1 MRRKLIF
8 LIIVLVAIA
17 FLMKRCEE
25 PYEPTPIKS
34 EPSSASNWVLD
45 GFVPQAIDYVVPP
58 HPFMATQGQN
68 SMHSDGYSSDAHASY
83 GPIGKN
89 TQKNTRI
96 GSTVPGGQCAT
107 LTFDTNGDLVG
118 LCAGITGFR
127 IHRLRARSLE
137 LLAEYKL
144 PQRPSSYEALFAA
157 DRSKIM
163 EDTSGAYF
171 YLDHK
176 GRIVMADADKIVHRI
191 GSKQDDHGD
200 WEFFT
205 DKSWDLTEHVPD
217 NCLRPSNW
225 SPEGECDLI
234 TAVMPDFSGLL
245 WFVTLNGRI
254 GTLNQETGAIAM
266 IKIEGEEIQNGF
278 SVSAEGVYIVSDHA
292 MYGFEAGEDGK
303 PTVRWRE
310 QYDRGSSRR
319 KGTINQGSG
328 TTPTLMM
335 DRYVTITDN
344 ADERM
349 NLLVYKRNDDIEGQR
364 LVCSVPIFEKGHS
377 VTDNSMIAIGRS
389 IIVENNA
396 GFSNAM
402 DQTDWSNAGGGLV
415 RVDVRDDE
423 SGCDVVWNSPERAP
437 SSVPKLSLKS
447 GVAYFYTYEHRA
459 DGINDWFLL
468 GLDYRTG
475 ETVVKLYTGSGQD
488 YDNNWSPIT
497 LAPDGTA
504 YIGTSR
510 GIVALWDEE

>member
-1 MRRKLIF
+1 MRGKLIF
-8 LIIVLVAIA
+8 LIVVLVALA
-17 FLMKRCEE
+17 VLMQRCKE
-25 PYEPTPIKS
+25 PYEPKPIPS
-34 EPSSASNWVLD
+34 EQSTASNWVAE
-45 GFVPQAIDYVVPP
+45 GFVPKAINQVVPP
-58 HPFMATQGQN
+58 HPFMAKQGEN
-68 SMHSDGYSSDAHASY
+68 SMHSDGFSSDAHPSR
-83 GPIGKN
+83 GPIGNN
-89 TQKNTRI
+89 TQKNSRI

-127 IHRLRARSLE
+127 IHRLKARTLE

-144 PQRPSSYEALFAA
+144 PQRPSSYEALVHR

-191 GSKQDDHGD
+191 GSRQTSSGD

-205 DKSWDLTEHVPD
+205 DKSWSLTEHVPD
-217 NCLRPSNW
+217 DCLRPSNW

-234 TAVMPDFSGLL
+234 TAVMPDFNGLL
-245 WFVTLNGRI
+245 WWATLNGRV
-254 GTLNQETGAIAM
+254 GTLNQETGAVTA
-266 IKIEGEEIQNGF
+266 IKLDGEEIQNGF
-278 SVSAEGVYIVSDHA
+278 SVAEDGVYIVSDHA
-292 MYGFEAGEDGK
+292 MYGFKADEDGK
-303 PTVRWRE
+303 PIVRWRE
-310 QYDRGSSRR
+310 LYDRGTSRR

-328 TTPTLMM
+328 TTPTLMS

-349 NLLVYKRNDDIEGQR
+349 NLLVFKRRDNPLGQR
-364 LVCSVPIFEKGHS
+364 LVCSVPIFEAGHS

-415 RVDVRDDE
+415 RVDVRADE
-423 SGCDVVWNSPERAP
+423 SGCDVVWESPERAP
-437 SSVPKLSLKS
+437 SSVPKLSLNS
-447 GVAYFYTYEHRA
+447 GVAYFYTYEHRE

-475 ETVVKLYTGSGQD
+475 ETVVKLYTGSGKD

-504 YIGTSR
+504 YVGTSR
-510 GIVALWDEE
+510 GIVALWDAE